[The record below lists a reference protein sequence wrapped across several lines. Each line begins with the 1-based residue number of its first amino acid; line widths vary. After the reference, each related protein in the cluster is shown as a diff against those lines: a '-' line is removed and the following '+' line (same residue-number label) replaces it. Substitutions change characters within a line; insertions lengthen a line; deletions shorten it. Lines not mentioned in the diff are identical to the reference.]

1 MQTTDDILQRLAAT
15 FRTAGRQLYL
25 VGGSV
30 RDELL
35 GRPHQDLDVA
45 TDARPD
51 ETKRLVHEAGADTF
65 YTVGEKFGTI
75 GAIFGERKVEIT
87 TFRSERY
94 TPRSRKPTVAFG
106 TSLEGDLSRR
116 DFTINAIARDLTTGE
131 LIDFFGGQRDL
142 AAKRIRAVGDP
153 AERFDED
160 PLRML
165 RAVRLAAELGFTI
178 EPATRAAIAAAAPK
192 LRDISRERIAD
203 ELDRLMVAP
212 QPAYGLRLMADLSLL
227 REVLPEV
234 LAMRE
239 MPEAGR
245 RFKNVFDH
253 TLQVVERVPPDADL
267 RWAALLHD
275 IGKPATI
282 GWEDGQVHFRG
293 HEVVGA
299 EITRQVLT
307 RLRFDRQRI
316 ERIAKLVAMHLRPNS
331 YEPEWTDGAIRRF
344 IREAGDELDRL
355 LALSR
360 ADVTSQR
367 RGRVAAAEARVEAL
381 AQRCREVTERENVRA
396 IKPPLDGHDLMALF
410 GRGPGPWIKPIKEYL
425 LNLVLE
431 GELAT
436 DDRER
441 AIELVR
447 AFVAEHGMAATGS
460 A

>member
-1 MQTTDDILQRLAAT
+1 MMMTDALQRLAAT
-15 FRTAGRQLYL
+15 FQAAGRQLYL

-35 GRPHQDLDVA
+35 GRPHQDLDLA
-45 TDARPD
+45 TDGEPE
-51 ETKRLVHEAGADTF
+51 ETKRLVQAAGADAV
-65 YTVGEKFGTI
+65 YAVGEKFGTI
-75 GAIFGERKVEIT
+75 GAVFGDRKVEIT

-94 TPRSRKPTVAFG
+94 APRSRKPAVAFG
-106 TSLEGDLSRR
+106 TNLQGDLSRR
-116 DFTINAIARDLTTGE
+116 DFTINAMARDLATGE
-131 LIDFFGGQRDL
+131 LIDPFGGQHDL
-142 AAKRIRAVGDP
+142 AAKCLRAVGKPD
-153 AERFDED
+153 ERFDED

-178 EPATRAAIAAAAPK
+178 ESATRAAIAAAAPK
-192 LRDISRERIAD
+192 LRDISRERIAQ

-212 QPAYGLRLMADLSLL
+212 HPAYGLRLMADLGLM
-227 REVLPEV
+227 REILPEV
-234 LAMRE
+234 LAMRD
-239 MPEAGR
+239 MPQGGR

-253 TLQVVERVPPDADL
+253 TLQVVERVPADADL

-275 IGKPATI
+275 VGKPATI
-282 GWEDGQVHFRG
+282 GWENGQVHFRG

-299 EITRQVLT
+299 EMTQRLLS
-307 RLRFDRQRI
+307 RLRFERQRI

-331 YEPEWTDGAIRRF
+331 YEPAWTDGAVRRF
-344 IREAGDELDRL
+344 IREAGDELDLL

-381 AQRCREVTERENVRA
+381 AQRCREVIERENVRA
-396 IKPPLDGHDLMALF
+396 IKPPLDGNDLMALF
-410 GRGPGPWIKPIKEYL
+410 SRGPGPWIRPVKEYL

-431 GELAT
+431 GDLAP

-441 AIELVR
+441 AIELAR
-447 AFVAEHGMAATGS
+447 AFVATQEAAAARS